1 LIYKVQD
8 LNFLAFGILSP
19 LISLSAPTF
28 LPLLG
33 QPDFFEQLQK
43 KDSTNI
49 MNAACMQ
56 KFLIVINRSF
66 KVLFIVGRL
75 KFMIL

>member
-1 LIYKVQD
+1 LVYKVQA
-8 LNFLAFGILSP
+8 LNFLALGTLSP

-43 KDSTNI
+43 NDSISN

-56 KFLIVINRSF
+56 KFLIGITGF
-66 KVLFIVGRL
+66 LICFFIMSW
-75 KFMIL
+75 K